1 MGIKG
6 YKVLNPDWTC
16 RGFQYELGKTYKHEG
31 EIELCKSGFHFCQ
44 MISNCF
50 NYYKFDSHNIVV
62 EVEALGHTA
71 SNGIKSVTD
80 EIKIVRELTWYE
92 VLDLCNSG
100 QNCDGRDNSGMCN
113 RGHGNSGSH
122 NMGNCNSSSY
132 NFGCGNSGGHNIGN
146 RNTGI
151 HNQGSGNS
159 GDFNQG
165 NCNSGDWNCT
175 DYSPGF
181 FNTKELPLYVFN
193 KPLDMSPS
201 DFYDLDGMLI
211 LSHNFEHSFWICSE
225 DMTEVEKR
233 IHPEYKIT
241 GGYLKTVDFKTG
253 CRTMWDRLTD
263 SEKTAVRNLPNFDP
277 DVFEEITGIRVE
289 F

>member
-16 RGFQYELGKTYKHEG
+16 RDFRYELGKTYKHEG
-31 EIELCKSGFHFCQ
+31 EIGLCIAGFHFCQ
-44 MISNCF
+44 KISDCF
-50 NYYKFDSHNIVV
+50 NYYMFDSHNIVV
-62 EVEALGHTA
+62 EVEALGQTI
-71 SNGIKSVTD
+71 SDGIKSVTD

-100 QNCDGRDNSGMCN
+100 PNCDGRDNSGMRNC
-113 RGHGNSGSH
+113 GHGNSGSY
-122 NMGNCNSSSY
+122 NMGNCNSGNY
-132 NFGCGNSGGHNIGN
+132 NCGISNSGCYNIGN
-146 RNTGI
+146 QNAGRYNRGDC
-151 HNQGSGNS
+151 NA

-165 NCNSGDWNCT
+165 DYNSGDWNCT
-175 DYSPGF
+175 DYSSGF
-181 FNTKELPLYVFN
+181 FNTKEPPLYVFN
-193 KPLDMSPS
+193 KPLDMRPS
-201 DFYDLDGMLI
+201 DFYDLDGILI
-211 LSHNFEHSFWICSE
+211 LSRNFEHNSWVCGE
-225 DMTEVEKR
+225 DMTEDEKHL
-233 IHPEYKIT
+233 HPEYKIT

-289 F
+289 L

>member
-16 RGFQYELGKTYKHEG
+16 RGFRYELGKTYKHEG
-31 EIELCKSGFHFCQ
+31 EIELCKAGFHFCQ

-92 VLDLCNSG
+92 VLDLCNVGS
-100 QNCDGRDNSGMCN
+100 NCQGL
-113 RGHGNSGSH
+113 GNSAR
-122 NMGNCNSSSY
+122 CNY
-132 NFGCGNSGGHNIGN
+132 GDGNSGGYNIGN
-146 RNTGI
+146 SNSGSFNYGRGNSGKYNIGQRNTGMC
-151 HNQGSGNS
+151 NQGDRNS

-165 NCNSGDWNCT
+165 DFNSGDWNCT
-175 DYSPGF
+175 NYSPGF
-181 FNTKELPLYVFN
+181 FNTKTPPLYVFN

-201 DFYDLDGMLI
+201 DFYDMDGMLI
-211 LSHNFEHSFWICSE
+211 LSRNFEPNCWICSG
-225 DMTEVEKR
+225 DMTEDEKQQ
-233 IHPEYKIT
+233 HPEYKIT
-241 GGYLKTVDFKTG
+241 GGYLKSVDFKTA

-263 SEKTAVRNLPNFDP
+263 KEKTAVRNIPNFDP
-277 DVFEEITGIRVE
+277 DVFEEITGIHIDM
-289 F
+289 